1 MVRYLDPG
9 ERTTPLVL
17 EQLVRARDTHG
28 NVVETWATLLATVW
42 VKLQPMTGR
51 ELLLAASVE
60 SRVTHRVTMEYR
72 LDATVGAAMRF
83 RTLTGAARAR
93 VFNVED
99 VRDLDEA
106 HVLLELDVQEVEGAL
121 P

>member
-1 MVRYLDPG
+1 MGLYLDPG
-9 ERTTPLVL
+9 QRTTPLVL

-28 NVVETWATLLATVW
+28 NVTETWATLLAQVW
-42 VKLQPMTGR
+42 VKLQPLAGR
-51 ELLLAASVE
+51 ELLLADTVE
-60 SRVTHRVTMEYR
+60 SRISHRVTMEYR
-72 LDATVGAAMRF
+72 LDVTLAATMRF